1 MREQRG
7 IFDAV
12 LYKKIINQTGLR
24 NYLYEESA
32 PIFPRKNHK
41 WRKDFHKLVTFTIVH
56 SAELLSETPVY
67 CLLN

>member
-1 MREQRG
+1 MREQKG

-12 LYKKIINQTGLR
+12 LYKKIINQTDL
-24 NYLYEESA
+24 
-32 PIFPRKNHK
+32 
-41 WRKDFHKLVTFTIVH
+41 FHKLVTFTIVH